1 MLKKVNSFHLEV
13 LKRHAKE
20 TNDESLLWLIE
31 RSEKAELYE
40 QALTEIVEIGRR
52 TFRTESE
59 VIAEKALLESF
70 LPALNKER

>member
-1 MLKKVNSFHLEV
+1 MMNKLNSFQLEV
-13 LKRHAKE
+13 LKKHAKD

-31 RSEKAELYE
+31 RAEKADLYE

-52 TFRTESE
+52 TYRTESE

-70 LPALNKER
+70 LPALNQ